1 MPVAAMRRLLLL
13 HQAPW
18 LSDPAPWRRLEL
30 PVHWPNR
37 YDECPTFPSNHTSCL
52 QKTPVT

>member
-13 HQAPW
+13 HRVPW